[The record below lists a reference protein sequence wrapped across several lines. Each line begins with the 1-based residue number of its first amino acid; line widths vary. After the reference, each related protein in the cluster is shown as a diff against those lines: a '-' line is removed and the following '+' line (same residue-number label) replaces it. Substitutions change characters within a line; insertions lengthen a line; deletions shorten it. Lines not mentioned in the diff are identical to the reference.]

1 MSTLVANRCL
11 NHQARKAVAKCPSC
25 QRDFCQEC
33 ITEHHGRLICVAC
46 LQETQ
51 QASAAKPAKAWGKTL
66 VSWVFAAI
74 SLTFLF
80 LFFYLMGRILAAIP
94 QSFHENMVF

>member
-1 MSTLVANRCL
+1 MSELVSNRCL
-11 NHQARKAVAKCPSC
+11 NHNQRKAVAKCPSC

-33 ITEHHGRLICVAC
+33 ITEHRGRLICVSC

-51 QASAAKPAKAWGKTL
+51 VATSQKPPSNWGKKLASTTFGL
-66 VSWVFAAI
+66 V

-80 LFFYLMGRILAAIP
+80 LLFYFMGRILAAIP